1 MNRLDTHLL
10 SGLETKDLTCD
21 ILVAGGGPAGVPC
34 ALAAAR
40 LGARVILCQDR
51 PVLGG
56 NASSEVRMHIVGANG
71 MKNGV
76 PLESEVRE
84 GGIIEEIRLEQCRH
98 NPQRS
103 ASMMDL
109 TLYDLCRSEPDLNLF
124 LNTTVTGVE
133 MSGDTIAAVIA
144 ERQSTQ
150 ERFLISARVFVDCT
164 GDGRLGFEAGSP
176 HMWGRESKGD
186 YGEALAVDQADRKT
200 LGSSLLLTARRHDR
214 PMPFKAPAW
223 ARRFKPDDFRFRP
236 FARTGSDMNLDYG
249 FWWVEWGG
257 CLDTIKDNEHIR
269 DELLSIILG
278 VWDFIKNK
286 SDADASHWA
295 LDWFGFLPG
304 KRESRRFIGQHVLS
318 EHELFESHPFE
329 DAIAYGG
336 WPIDTHPPEG
346 VDAPGELP
354 CEQNM
359 LPLIYSIPLR
369 SCVSPRVR
377 NLMFAGRNISAT
389 HIAFASTRVMAT
401 CATVGQ
407 GVGTAAAF
415 AVREGVAPTD
425 LPGKSDLI
433 RSIQQRLLR
442 DDCYLVG
449 RLNEDPDDLA
459 RAATVSASSEQPEG
473 SALNILS
480 GQTRSVHGT
489 RIGQS
494 FGSEIGHESADA
506 SDSYIHAP
514 SEWAYPGTHRWMSDP
529 TVGFPAWIEL
539 AWKEAIS
546 VREIQLI
553 FDSEMHRLFTLTQ
566 SSGYAE
572 PMDWGVIPP
581 SLVRDYVVSAEGP
594 DGDFEWAREND
605 NYQRRRV
612 HTIAEPRRINRLRV
626 EVKNTHG
633 LNHARIFEIRAYGV
647 IA

>member
-1 MNRLDTHLL
+1 
-10 SGLETKDLTCD
+10 
-21 ILVAGGGPAGVPC
+21 
-34 ALAAAR
+34 
-40 LGARVILCQDR
+40 
-51 PVLGG
+51 
-56 NASSEVRMHIVGANG
+56 MHIVGANG

-84 GGIIEEIRLEQCRH
+84 GGIIEEVRLEQCRH

-109 TLYDLCRSEPDLNLF
+109 TLYDLCRSEPNLDLY

-133 MSGDTIAAVIA
+133 MSGATIATAIA
-144 ERQSTQ
+144 ERQSTRS
-150 ERFLISARVFVDCT
+150 RFLISAGVFVDCT

-176 HMWGRESKGD
+176 HMWGRESKD
-186 YGEALAVDQADRKT
+186 EYGETLAVEEADRKT

-214 PMPFKAPAW
+214 LMPFKAPAW
-223 ARRFKPDDFRFRP
+223 ARKFKPDDFRFRP
-236 FARTGSDMNLDYG
+236 FARTGSDMDLDYG

-257 CLDTIKDNEHIR
+257 CLDTIKDNERIR

-278 VWDFIKNK
+278 VWDFIKNE
-286 SDADASHWA
+286 SDADASIWA

-304 KRESRRFIGQHVLS
+304 KRESRRFIGRHVLS
-318 EHELFESHPFE
+318 ERELFASHPFK

-354 CEQNM
+354 CQQNL
-359 LPLIYSIPLR
+359 LPLLYSIPLR
-369 SCVSPRVR
+369 SCVSPDVR

-389 HIAFASTRVMAT
+389 HIAFASIRVMAT
-401 CATVGQ
+401 CAAVGQ
-407 GVGTAAAF
+407 GVGTAAAC
-415 AVREGVAPTD
+415 AIREGIAPIE
-425 LPGKSDLI
+425 LPENSGFVQ
-433 RSIQQRLLR
+433 SIQQRLLR

-449 RLNEDPDDLA
+449 HLNEDPDDLA
-459 RAATVSASSEQPEG
+459 HTATVSASSERPEG

-494 FGSEIGHESADA
+494 FGSEIGHESTGA

-514 SEWAYPGTHRWMSDP
+514 NGRAYPGTHRWISEPDA
-529 TVGFPAWIEL
+529 GFPAWIEL
-539 AWKEAIS
+539 SWKNAVP

-566 SSGYAE
+566 SAGNAGR
-572 PMDWGVIPP
+572 MNWGVIPP

-594 DGDFEWAREND
+594 GGEFEWISVTD

-612 HTIAEPRRINRLRV
+612 HTLAEPRRISRLHV
-626 EVKNTHG
+626 EVKSTHG
-633 LNHARIFEIRAYGV
+633 LDHARIFEIRAYG
-647 IA
+647 ATEESRN